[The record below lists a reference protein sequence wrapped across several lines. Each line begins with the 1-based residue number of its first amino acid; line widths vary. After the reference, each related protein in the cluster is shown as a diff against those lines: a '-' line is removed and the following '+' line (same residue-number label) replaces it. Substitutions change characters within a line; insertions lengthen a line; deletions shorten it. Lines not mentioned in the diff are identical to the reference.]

1 MGSVS
6 CRTRTLLVAKS
17 VAGARRRRR
26 SGAHQ
31 SNPQTRLYGMM
42 VAVLNMASDSL
53 EGSAGDRDNVVD
65 IQGPGRR
72 KETKNLRELL
82 VVVLK

>member
-1 MGSVS
+1 
-6 CRTRTLLVAKS
+6 
-17 VAGARRRRR
+17 
-26 SGAHQ
+26 
-31 SNPQTRLYGMM
+31 MM
-42 VAVLNMASDSL
+42 VAVSNMASDSL

-65 IQGPGRR
+65 IHGPGRR